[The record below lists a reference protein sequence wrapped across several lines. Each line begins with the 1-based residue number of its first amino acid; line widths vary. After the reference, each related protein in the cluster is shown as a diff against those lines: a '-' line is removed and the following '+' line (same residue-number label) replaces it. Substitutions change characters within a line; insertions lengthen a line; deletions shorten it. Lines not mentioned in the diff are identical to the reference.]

1 MSSKLENGTSQ
12 PSVNESIVQTPN
24 ESQIDR
30 VLNTHAPAR
39 RKFLKASGLTLAAA
53 FLASCG
59 GGPLATPAH
68 SEGSPS
74 PSPSPYTTP
83 GEFGT
88 PSPYISINVSPTP
101 RPTSSLEATP
111 TPAVTASPEA
121 TPPADLMSSAI
132 SEYAKTMGVK
142 PETVNLS
149 EHQYKDSS
157 GASFS
162 IMSTPDNTP
171 LLIYDEYG
179 GWRDANLQ
187 DLATK
192 SGLSLE
198 TMMQVTRQE
207 NGQWV
212 DLTQNQD
219 YTNLIKEN
227 ANSLYTSGEADMS
240 WVFGNFKTADWNNIL
255 SNWPTIQKELKA
267 GTIPDGLP
275 YNWVGLDRLVNFAQ
289 QNNMDVRGFH
299 LIWGDDIPQSILNY
313 SNSDLKKILE
323 FTVRTRVLRH
333 PEIKAWNIGDEIYA
347 RSLYQQGNTGG
358 LWPDRF
364 GAANIVAFVGN
375 LVKESNPSAKLY
387 VTEDFVLEKNFPNPN
402 FTQGFINYLKQIQA
416 QGVKIDGVDIENN
429 FWIYDPPD
437 PKKINST
444 LKAIEQLGIKTI
456 TSEETVSVSST
467 YPNWPSRPKT
477 VTSVGN
483 PLKSQAAIYKETL
496 DAYLANNTGSF
507 GTGGVWD
514 ELAWQ
519 NSIGH
524 PEAHAM
530 IYDTNGNPK
539 PADYALRQSLLAYI
553 QKTA

>member
-1 MSSKLENGTSQ
+1 MNKNETVKSGQSSEETSKI
-12 PSVNESIVQTPN
+12 ESA
-24 ESQIDR
+24 
-30 VLNTHAPAR
+30 LNIQLSR

-53 FLASCG
+53 FLAACG
-59 GGPLATPAH
+59 GKPIISPATSLPITIPGKSESPSTLATA
-68 SEGSPS
+68 SPNATEV
-74 PSPSPYTTP
+74 P
-83 GEFGT
+83 
-88 PSPYISINVSPTP
+88 
-101 RPTSSLEATP
+101 EA
-111 TPAVTASPEA
+111 TASPEVVPSPEMVN
-121 TPPADLMSSAI
+121 TVI
-132 SEYAKTMGVK
+132 SEYAKTMGIK
-142 PETVNLS
+142 PEKINLS
-149 EHQYKDSS
+149 RHQYADSQ
-157 GASFS
+157 GDSFTL
-162 IMSTPDNTP
+162 MSTPDNTP
-171 LLIYDEYG
+171 LLIFDQNE
-179 GWRDANLQ
+179 GWREANIA

-192 SGLSLE
+192 SGITLE
-198 TMMQVTRQE
+198 TMMQVTKRE

-212 DLTQNQD
+212 DLTQDQE
-219 YTNLIKEN
+219 YTNLIQEN
-227 ANSLYTSGEADMS
+227 ANRIYTSGESDMS
-240 WVFGNFKTADWNNIL
+240 WVFGNFTTSDWDKVL
-255 SNWPTIQKELKA
+255 SNWTSIQKQLKS
-267 GTIPDGLP
+267 GVIPEGLP
-275 YNWVGLDRLVNFAQ
+275 YNWVGLDRLVDFAGA
-289 QNNMDVRGFH
+289 NGMDVRAFH
-299 LIWGDDIPQSILNY
+299 LIWGDDIPSSILGY
-313 SNSDLKKILE
+313 SDSDLKKILE
-323 FTVRTRVLRH
+323 FTVRSRVLRH

-358 LWPDRF
+358 LWPDKF

-444 LKAIEQLGIKTI
+444 LKTIEQLGIKTI
-456 TSEETVSVSST
+456 TSEETVSVSPT

-477 VTSVGN
+477 VFSVGN
-483 PLKSQAAIYKETL
+483 PSKSQAQIYKETL

-514 ELAWQ
+514 ALAWQ

-530 IYDTNGNPK
+530 IYDTKGNPK

-553 QKTA
+553 QDNSKAS